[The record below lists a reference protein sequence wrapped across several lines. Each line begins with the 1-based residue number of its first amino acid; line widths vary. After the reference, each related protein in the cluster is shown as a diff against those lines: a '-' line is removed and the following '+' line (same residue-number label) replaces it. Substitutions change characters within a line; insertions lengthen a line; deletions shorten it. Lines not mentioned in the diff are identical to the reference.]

1 MSATSPQVGAPG
13 QNVADLVRAVS
24 EAAPSRRR
32 DNGFS
37 LTTATG
43 AEKFIAPFLGLYLGW
58 AVVRVP
64 EVFTFLAVPR
74 LPMVLLATFMLL
86 LAVAVPA
93 DGWRRMWTASRP
105 LQCVA
110 FLFALSLVTTPLGIW
125 MAGSLEF
132 IQTRYIIAV
141 VIFLACLVFT
151 RDRRTMR
158 SAVRVYVLC
167 TLAVAI
173 YSLVTYDPNP
183 IILDDAGEVL
193 DASEVSINRLRI
205 NVGISL
211 DANDWGAVLAT
222 SIPLALWLGFGSF
235 WRRIFWGATALTLA
249 AAVVPTASR
258 GSLLGLVAG
267 AMVLVTLGATGWKR
281 FFMLALILGG
291 GAIFSLIAT
300 DGQIGRFLEFGGDDY
315 NVAGNEGRLYFWR
328 QGIVWMIKRPWG
340 YGIDNFPVYFGWLNG
355 PDRAAHSSWIQYA
368 MELGVAGIS
377 AFVLLTYTLVTR
389 LREQRRIALAH
400 VGRRGGERAE
410 AEATL
415 AGHVLAMLAATL
427 VTGSFLSNA
436 YYPLMYMALGI
447 AAATVLGFPFDTAP
461 KRNEAEPAA
470 MPSLDRRP
478 PRLTTPRA

>member
-1 MSATSPQVGAPG
+1 MSVTSAEVGVSG
-13 QNVADLVRAVS
+13 QNVADLVREVS
-24 EAAPSRRR
+24 KGTTGRRR
-32 DNGFS
+32 ESGFS

-74 LPMVLLATFMLL
+74 LPMVLLAVFMLL

-93 DGWRRMWTASRP
+93 HGWREVWKVSLP
-105 LQCVA
+105 LQCVV
-110 FLFALSLVTTPLGIW
+110 FLFALSLITTPLGIW
-125 MAGSLEF
+125 MSGSIEF

-141 VIFLACLVFT
+141 VIFLASLLFL
-151 RDRRTMR
+151 RDRRALR
-158 SAVRVYVLC
+158 SAVRIYVLC

-183 IILDDAGEVL
+183 VFFDDAGNVL

-211 DANDWGAVLAT
+211 DSNDWGAVLAT
-222 SIPLALWLGFGSF
+222 TIPMALWLGFGSF
-235 WRRIFWGATALTLA
+235 WRRIFWGSIALVLA

-258 GSLLGLVAG
+258 GSLLGLIAG
-267 AMVLVTLGATGWKR
+267 ALVLVTVGATGWKR
-281 FFMLALILGG
+281 GFMLVLVVGG

-300 DGQIGRFLEFGGDDY
+300 EGQIGRFLEFGGDDY

-340 YGIDNFPVYFGWLNG
+340 YGIGNFPTYFGWLNG

-377 AFVLLTYTLVTR
+377 AFVLLTYTLVKR
-389 LREQRRIALAH
+389 LRQQRRAAMSL
-400 VGRRGGERAE
+400 VGRRGEQAE

-436 YYPLMYMALGI
+436 YYPLMYMALGF
-447 AAATVLGFPFDTAP
+447 AAATLLGFPLGQADTGP
-461 KRNEAEPAA
+461 EQT
-470 MPSLDRRP
+470 PSASLASGRHRMQ
-478 PRLTTPRA
+478 RTTPRV